1 MHCSCL
7 HDSIFGT
14 SLQQPATVYHPTLMS
29 SFYSSPNVFHSQ
41 VRVMDVFAGINV
53 NLDNSVDN
61 IYTVTEAGFGG
72 RGKG

>member
-1 MHCSCL
+1 
-7 HDSIFGT
+7 
-14 SLQQPATVYHPTLMS
+14 MS